1 MAAASFSAG
10 QKMFLRCCRCFYL
23 LRQKKTPPDFRNGKS
38 GGVDALFVLFQALT
52 QNLAKIFMQ
61 QPLRLTSWGQRIFGA
76 ALQKRCH

>member
-23 LRQKKTPPDFRNGKS
+23 LRQKKTPPDFQNGKS

-52 QNLAKIFMQ
+52 QNLANIFM
-61 QPLRLTSWGQRIFGA
+61 
-76 ALQKRCH
+76 